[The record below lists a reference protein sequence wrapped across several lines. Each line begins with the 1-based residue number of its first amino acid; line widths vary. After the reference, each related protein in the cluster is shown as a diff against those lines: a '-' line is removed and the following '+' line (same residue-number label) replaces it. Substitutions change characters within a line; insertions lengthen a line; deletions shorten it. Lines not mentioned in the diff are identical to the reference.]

1 MSYMEQTDMWLS
13 DALRAVH
20 AAHADDVENIIEEVC
35 HAIKDKILDSYHNG
49 QEHGKKRKSSGVRK
63 FAGAFAR
70 EAVRQATY
78 TSPKR
83 KKYTKYTKPRR

>member
-20 AAHADDVENIIEEVC
+20 AAHDDDVENIIDDVKN
-35 HAIKDKILDSYHNG
+35 AIKDKILESYRNG
-49 QEHGKKRKSSGVRK
+49 QEHGKKRESSGVRK
-63 FAGAFAR
+63 VAGAFAK

-78 TSPKR
+78 TSPPRR
-83 KKYTKYTKPRR
+83 KYSKPRR